1 MRKRQIYIGV
11 LLVIAVSL
19 LVSGCAMKKS
29 SPVGEETE
37 SDSQIYEGS
46 DEIQG
51 IVKYKSLIDKYVGD
65 AGMPY
70 RAYGEILKWYDY
82 HDTIAC
88 MCPAEEWL
96 DSEGKLRLPFNYTDI
111 RSDGTVTSAYF
122 YVPDEL
128 SVKASTG
135 ELADVSLLYAS
146 GCILLSFYDIEYSGF
161 EFMVKNCNALEESL
175 RRDDFAG
182 EYLQRYLTYMA
193 DYNAVPKYYEYFDRN
208 KEYSY
213 ARTAMLNFTGIIL
226 AQPESCEQLTKEQRE
241 ILIREE
247 IKRHKSPYESFF
259 FACITGEYY
268 MSDKSGECIWGKNPW
283 LDVIKTMD
291 LTEDEQKVI
300 DKYFGSD
307 K

>member
-1 MRKRQIYIGV
+1 MRKRHRYIGV
-11 LLVIAVSL
+11 LFVIAVSL
-19 LVSGCAMKKS
+19 CVSGCAMKKS
-29 SPVGEETE
+29 SPVEETE
-37 SDSQIYEGS
+37 SDSQIYDES
-46 DEIQG
+46 DDTQG
-51 IVKYKSLIDKYVGD
+51 IAKYKSLIDKYVGE

-70 RAYGEILKWYDY
+70 RSYGEILKWDDY
-82 HDTIAC
+82 HDTVAC

-96 DSEGKLRLPFNYTDI
+96 DSEGKFRLPFDYADI
-111 RSDGTVTSAYF
+111 RSAGTVTSAYF

-128 SVKASTG
+128 SVKVSTG

-146 GCILLSFYDIEYSGF
+146 RCILLSFYDIEYSGF

-175 RRDDFAG
+175 RRDDFAD
-182 EYLQRYLTYMA
+182 EYLERYLTYMA
-193 DYNAVPKYYEYFDRN
+193 DYNTVPKYYENFDRN

-226 AQPESCEQLTKEQRE
+226 AQPESYEQLTEEQRE
-241 ILIREE
+241 MLIREE

>member
-51 IVKYKSLIDKYVGD
+51 IVKYKSLIDKYVGA

-70 RAYGEILKWYDY
+70 RAYDEILKWDDN

-88 MCPAEEWL
+88 MCPAEEWI
-96 DSEGKLRLPFNYTDI
+96 DSEGKLSPPFDCDVI
-111 RSDGTVTSAYF
+111 MQDGTTSYAYF

-128 SVKASTG
+128 AVKASTD
-135 ELADVSLLYAS
+135 ELVDICLRYAS
-146 GCILLSFYDIEYSGF
+146 TCPLFSFNDIEYAGF
-161 EFMVKNCNALEESL
+161 EFMMKRSNALEESL
-175 RRDDFAG
+175 RRDDFADI
-182 EYLQRYLTYMA
+182 YLDRYMTYVSDSHA
-193 DYNAVPKYYEYFDRN
+193 IPKYYGDTNNKYFAIEKRN
-208 KEYSY
+208 
-213 ARTAMLNFTGIIL
+213 MLDFIGVIL
-226 AQPESCEQLTKEQRE
+226 AQPESYEQLTEEQRE
-241 ILIREE
+241 MLIKKE
-247 IKRHKSPYESFF
+247 IKRAPYESFF

-268 MSDKSGECIWGKNPW
+268 MSDKIGECIWGKNPW
-283 LDVIKTMD
+283 LEVIKTMD
-291 LTEDEQKVI
+291 LTEDEQKI
-300 DKYFGSD
+300 MDKYFGSD
-307 K
+307 R